1 MKNIFS
7 ILKDFDIEIK
17 EEQQKDIEKAV
28 NENYKTIA
36 EYDTIKQKNEQLT
49 KEIETRD
56 TDNEELK
63 KKLADAGTDAEKL
76 KQVQEELEAT
86 KVKYEEEK
94 VQHEQELE
102 QSKYE
107 FAVREKVAGLKF
119 SSNAGK
125 EMFTQKLIESKLS
138 IDDKGNLQ
146 GFDDFVKKYKEQ
158 DAGLFATDS
167 KAGNFGGKTGGKHSK
182 ITKEE
187 IMKIPD
193 RADRQ
198 RAIAEHI
205 ELFNKTED

>member
-56 TDNEELK
+56 NDNEELK

-125 EMFTQKLIESKLS
+125 EMFTQKLIESKL
-138 IDDKGNLQ
+138 
-146 GFDDFVKKYKEQ
+146 
-158 DAGLFATDS
+158 
-167 KAGNFGGKTGGKHSK
+167 
-182 ITKEE
+182 
-187 IMKIPD
+187 
-193 RADRQ
+193 
-198 RAIAEHI
+198 
-205 ELFNKTED
+205 